1 MTEKTF
7 LFNAAPQAS
16 VSVHGE
22 AARFPVHRIYC
33 VGRNFS
39 EHAKEMG
46 AEVPARGAPI
56 FFMKP
61 ADAVVGK
68 GGDIPF
74 PGMTQ
79 DLHHEVELVVAL
91 DRDADDIIAIENT
104 EHYIFGYAVG
114 LDLTRRD
121 LQNQAK
127 EKRLPWDTSKGF
139 DSSAPI
145 SAIIPKNQVSDIE
158 NIVLSLEVNG
168 QLRQRAAL
176 SEMIFSV
183 ADIIHE
189 LSKLYHLKAG
199 DLIYMGTPSGVAAL
213 QPGDSFTARLEG
225 LIDFHGN
232 MAAKK

>member
-1 MTEKTF
+1 MSDKSF
-7 LFNAAPQAS
+7 LFKPAPQTS

-74 PGMTQ
+74 PGMTH

-91 DRDADDIIAIENT
+91 DRDATGVIAIENT
-104 EHYIFGYAVG
+104 GDYIFGYGVG

-139 DSSAPI
+139 DFSAPM
-145 SAIIPKNQVSDIE
+145 SAIIPKDQINAIE
-158 NIVLSLEVNG
+158 DIVLALEVNG

-176 SEMIFSV
+176 SEMIFSI

-199 DLIYMGTPSGVAAL
+199 DLIFMGTPSGVAAL
-213 QPGDSFTARLEG
+213 QPGDTFTARLEG
-225 LIDFHGN
+225 VIDFHGN